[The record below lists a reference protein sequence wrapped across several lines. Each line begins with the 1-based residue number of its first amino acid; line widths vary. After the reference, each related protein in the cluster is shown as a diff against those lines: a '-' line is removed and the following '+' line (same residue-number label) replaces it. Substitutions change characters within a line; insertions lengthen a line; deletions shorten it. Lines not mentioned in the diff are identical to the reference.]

1 MALFQHTFRVPNFQ
15 ETFFSHH
22 ANATGACPDT
32 IVPRSLRPKK
42 YSVFIIICVL
52 LRIDIPHILLFLIWN
67 ENSQDIPKGM
77 HPIFAFAGDNGTMHF
92 WDWRTGYNFQRSQAT
107 VQPGSLDSEA
117 GIFAMTF
124 DLSSSRLIT
133 CEADKTIK
141 IYKEDDT
148 AVSSIFVCLLSVN
161 LLLEIR
167 KLLFWNLEWSLLTHE
182 EHFEMPLVS
191 QSRD

>member
-1 MALFQHTFRVPNFQ
+1 M
-15 ETFFSHH
+15 
-22 ANATGACPDT
+22 
-32 IVPRSLRPKK
+32 PRHNSAQITSPRK

-52 LRIDIPHILLFLIWN
+52 LQIDIPHVLLFLIWN

-77 HPIFAFAGDNGTMHF
+77 HPIYAFAGDNGTMHF

-148 AVSSIFVCLLSVN
+148 AVSSIFVCCYQLICCLKFGN
-161 LLLEIR
+161 YYFGI
-167 KLLFWNLEWSLLTHE
+167 
-182 EHFEMPLVS
+182 
-191 QSRD
+191 